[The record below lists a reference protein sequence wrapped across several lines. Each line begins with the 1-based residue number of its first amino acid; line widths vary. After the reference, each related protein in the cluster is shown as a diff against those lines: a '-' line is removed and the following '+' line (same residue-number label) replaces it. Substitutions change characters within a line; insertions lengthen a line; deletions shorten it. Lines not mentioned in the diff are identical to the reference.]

1 MRFVTR
7 LLVLTCLAAAV
18 LAPAAAAAD
27 RMWVGFHDDPE
38 LRFDGTRTN
47 AMDLARSNESTILR
61 TLVEWH
67 KVAPTRPANATDPFD
82 PAYRFDDLDEFV
94 RNAQQRG
101 MEVLIT
107 IWGTPRWANGGQK
120 PQALPRNMADF
131 QDFAPRG
138 REPLLGPLLRLPVRP
153 LLLDLERVE
162 PRDVPRAA
170 VRRSGPDREP
180 AQLREARRG
189 GLRRH
194 QGGQRDARRS
204 RSARRRRTAVT
215 RSAPA

>member
-38 LRFDGTRTN
+38 LRFDGTRTD

-67 KVAPTRPANATDPFD
+67 KVAPTRPANASDPFD
-82 PAYRFDDLDEFV
+82 PAYRFDDIDEFV

-107 IWGTPRWANGGQK
+107 IWGTPGWANGDQK

-131 QDFAPRG
+131 QAFG
-138 REPLLGPLLRLPVRP
+138 R
-153 LLLDLERVE
+153 
-162 PRDVPRAA
+162 A
-170 VRRSGPDREP
+170 VASRCCTARNNGRSMMAG
-180 AQLREARRG
+180 
-189 GLRRH
+189 
-194 QGGQRDARRS
+194 
-204 RSARRRRTAVT
+204 
-215 RSAPA
+215 